1 LKRRYGTLTGQTFL
15 FSLTGDF
22 RRVLISSFPL
32 NGVWLLIVDSHLR
45 LAEYGRLRIDLFS
58 IAPAG
63 FFVPLLP

>member
-1 LKRRYGTLTGQTFL
+1 
-15 FSLTGDF
+15 LTGDF
-22 RRVLISSFPL
+22 RRALIKPFPP

>member
-1 LKRRYGTLTGQTFL
+1 MPEYGALTGQTFL

-22 RRVLISSFPL
+22 CRALIKPFLP